1 MKSKSLLFKLL
12 SPVFLVFIIMTGV
25 FSLYLKDNVENSV
38 FNSIIV
44 ITLLSLVATTAMMSF
59 FLKNHKS

>member
-59 FLKNHKS
+59 F